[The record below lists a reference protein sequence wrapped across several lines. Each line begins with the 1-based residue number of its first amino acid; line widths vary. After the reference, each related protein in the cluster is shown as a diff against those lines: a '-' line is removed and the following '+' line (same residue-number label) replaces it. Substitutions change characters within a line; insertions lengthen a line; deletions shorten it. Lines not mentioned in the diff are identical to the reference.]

1 MINFLIRIS
10 LEKRL
15 TVVIVSLLTMALGV
29 FVTLRMPVDVF
40 PDLTAPTV
48 TVLVEGHSLSPQE
61 METQVTFPIE
71 SAMNGASGVR
81 RVRSGTALGIT
92 VVWVEFDWGTEI
104 HRARQTVAERLSTI
118 SGSMP
123 EGVQPPKLAPV
134 SSVMGEILFIS
145 LTSPTHDPLEL
156 RTAATTLVRRRL
168 LSVPGVSQVTPIG
181 GDTKQYQVLL
191 EPDRMRA
198 YGVTADEVID
208 ALRQSNENVAAGVLQ
223 MGQQEV
229 LVEGIGR
236 MVTTDDIASVEV
248 ARREGV
254 PVAVRDVA
262 RVAVGAAQKR
272 GTAAAS
278 RRDEQWEAIIE
289 PGVVLAIQ
297 KQPGANTLELTGRL
311 DATLEEIQAALPEG
325 MLINRNLFR
334 QATFIQNSVD
344 NTVTALIE
352 GALFVVLVVAA
363 FLASTRAS
371 VITLLA
377 LPLSLLV
384 TVLALEALDANIN
397 TMTLGGM
404 AIAIGALVDDAI
416 IDVENVLRRL
426 RENAKLPESK
436 RKNAASV
443 IYAASVE
450 VRGSIVLATFI
461 ILLVFAPLFFLSGV
475 EGRLLQ
481 PLGVA
486 FTVSLAA
493 SLLTALTL
501 TPALCSLL
509 LPQSR
514 IVQKAGEPPLVHF
527 LQRLYARPLEWA
539 LSHPWLVTV
548 PSAALLALAT
558 WMAATMGRG
567 FLPEF
572 NEGALVVEVASAP
585 GTSIAQG
592 DELAHLVEQAL
603 MEEPEIVAIGRRTGR
618 AEEDE
623 HVQGVEASEIDLTLD
638 MEAPVRLGKP
648 RRTKEELLAALRARL
663 AQIPGIEASFG
674 QPIGHRID
682 HMLSGTRASIA
693 VKIFGNDLGELRDL
707 GARVEDV
714 MRDVPGVVDL
724 AVERQAMVP
733 TMRIEFDRAAIAR
746 HGLRIEDVAHAVEL
760 ATRGSVAGQ
769 VLEGTNRVDLVVR
782 TSNAV
787 ELDPLE
793 LPDVLVEGHDGT
805 RIPLRALASIRE
817 DRTPNFISRE
827 NAQRK
832 IVVMCNVAG
841 RDLRGV
847 VEDIRS
853 RVEERV
859 ELPPGSWV
867 EYGGQFESAQA
878 TGQLLGWL
886 GALIV
891 VSIAFLL
898 YFAFGSARDAALI
911 LLNLPLALIG
921 GVVGVEISGGVL
933 SVASIIGF
941 ITVFGVAARNGIMLV
956 SHIRHLQRHEGVRD
970 FREAVRRGALE
981 RLAPILMTAFAA
993 GLALIPLALRGD
1005 APGSEILTPM
1015 AVVILWGLL
1024 SSTLLNML
1032 LVPALFLRFAIP
1044 AETGE
1049 ELDMPMEVTGA
1060 EA

>member
-1 MINFLIRIS
+1 MINLLIRWA

-15 TVVIVSLLTMALGV
+15 TVVVLSIVTMALGV

-71 SAMNGASGVR
+71 SVMNGASGVR

-92 VVWVEFDWGTEI
+92 VVWVEFEWGTEI
-104 HRARQTVAERLSTI
+104 QRARQTVAERLSTI
-118 SGSMP
+118 AGAMP
-123 EGVQPPKLAPV
+123 EGVEAPKLAPV
-134 SSVMGEILFIS
+134 SSVMGEILFVS
-145 LTSPTHDPLEL
+145 LTSDRHGPLEL
-156 RTAATTLVRRRL
+156 RTTATTVLKRRL

-191 EPDRMRA
+191 APDRMRA
-198 YGVTADEVID
+198 YGVTADEVIE
-208 ALRQSNENVAAGVLQ
+208 ALAGSNQNVAAGVLH
-223 MGQQEV
+223 MGAQEV

-236 MVTTDDIASVEV
+236 VVGIDDIAAVQV

-254 PVAVRDVA
+254 PVTVRDLGQVVIGPA
-262 RVAVGAAQKR
+262 LKR

-278 RRDEQWEAIIE
+278 RRGPNWEAIIE
-289 PGVVLAIQ
+289 PGVVLAVQ

-311 DATLEEIQAALPEG
+311 DRTLDELQAVLPAG
-325 MLINRNLFR
+325 MHINRNLFR
-334 QATFIQNSVD
+334 QASFIQNSVD
-344 NTVTALIE
+344 NTVSALVE

-377 LPLSLLV
+377 LPLSLLI
-384 TVLALEALDANIN
+384 TVLALELMGANIN

-426 RENAKLPESK
+426 RENRKLPEGR
-436 RKNAASV
+436 RKAAVSV

-475 EGRLLQ
+475 EGRLLR
-481 PLGVA
+481 PLGLA

-509 LPQSR
+509 LPNSR
-514 IVQKAGEPPLVHF
+514 IVTKGGEPPLVHW
-527 LQRLYARPLEWA
+527 LQKLYARPLEWA
-539 LSHPWLVTV
+539 LNHPWIVGI
-548 PSAALLALAT
+548 PSAAMLAIAT
-558 WMAATMGRG
+558 WSAATMGRG

-572 NEGALVVEVASAP
+572 NEGALVVEVASLP

-592 DELAHLVEQAL
+592 DQLAQLVEREVMQ
-603 MEEPEIVAIGRRTGR
+603 EPEVVAIGRRTGR

-623 HVQGVEASEIDLTLD
+623 HVQGVEASEMDMTLD

-648 RRTKEELLAALRARL
+648 RRTKDELLESLRERL
-663 AQIPGIEASFG
+663 ARIPGIQASFG

-693 VKIFGNDLGELRDL
+693 VKLFGPDLGQLRDL
-707 GARVEDV
+707 GAKIEEV
-714 MRDVPGVVDL
+714 MGTVPGVVDL
-724 AVERQAMVP
+724 SVERQALVP
-733 TMRIEFDRAAIAR
+733 TVRIEFDRAAIAR
-746 HGLRIEDVAHAVEL
+746 HGLHIEDVAHAVEL
-760 ATRGSVAGQ
+760 ATKGSVASE
-769 VLEGTNRVDLVVR
+769 VLEGTNPVALVVR
-782 TSNAV
+782 TSGAG
-787 ELDPLE
+787 ELDPE
-793 LPDVLVEGHDGT
+793 YLPDVLVEAPEGQ
-805 RIPLRALASIRE
+805 RIPLRALASVRE

-847 VEDIRS
+847 VEEIRAGIES
-853 RVEERV
+853 RVD
-859 ELPPGSWV
+859 LPSGYWV

-878 TGQLLGWL
+878 TGELLGVL
-886 GALIV
+886 GILIV
-891 VSIAFLL
+891 ASIAFLL
-898 YFAFGSARDAALI
+898 YFAFGSVRDAALI

-921 GVVGVEISGGVL
+921 GVLGVYLTGGVL
-933 SVASIIGF
+933 TVASIIGF

-981 RLAPILMTAFAA
+981 RLAPILMTALAA

-1005 APGSEILTPM
+1005 KPGSEILTPM

-1032 LVPALFLRFAIP
+1032 LVPSLFLRFAIP
-1044 AETGE
+1044 AESGE
-1049 ELDMPMEVTGA
+1049 ENDMPMEVTGA